1 MGGSPARCMPSA
13 AGPRR
18 LLPQVT
24 VPAGTCR
31 SGRNP
36 GRLRYFPAVPLALA
50 GSRPFG
56 GANPGSQLV
65 AVVTEVP
72 GFGVADVRACRVEG
86 NDLKRL
92 IEGSRFRCLRVLWL
106 ACWCGRSR
114 RVAGGGRLPRAWGR
128 TG

>member
-24 VPAGTCR
+24 APCR
-31 SGRNP
+31 HLPVRPESRQV
-36 GRLRYFPAVPLALA
+36 AVLPCCTPCL
-50 GSRPFG
+50 GWVRPFS

-72 GFGVADVRACRVEG
+72 GFEVADVRACRVEG
-86 NDLKRL
+86 NELKRL
-92 IEGSRFRCLRVLWL
+92 IEARFRCLRVLWL
-106 ACWCGRSR
+106 ACW
-114 RVAGGGRLPRAWGR
+114 
-128 TG
+128 